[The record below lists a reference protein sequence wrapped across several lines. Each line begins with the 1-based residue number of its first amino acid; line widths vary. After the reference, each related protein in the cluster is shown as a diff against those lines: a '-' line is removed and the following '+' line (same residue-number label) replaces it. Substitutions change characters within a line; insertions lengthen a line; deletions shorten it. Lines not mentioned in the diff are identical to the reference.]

1 MEKFIVLTHQDG
13 GGRVIINLRHLKAV
27 VEHEG
32 KTYVAINDGTPE
44 TVLET
49 MDDIV
54 ARIEA
59 NKGNV
64 I

>member
-13 GGRVIINLRHLKAV
+13 GRVIINLRYLKTV

-32 KTYVAINDGTPE
+32 KTYVSINDVTTE

-49 MDDIV
+49 VDDII
-54 ARIEA
+54 ARIEV